1 MADISNIGVNVRD
14 EFPYPEG
21 RVLAIVETTDQ
32 LCDVV
37 KALVTKQFLASEI
50 EIVHGAVS
58 ADKLAESTGRGG
70 LANIAMRLT
79 SKIGLPNDE
88 MAMRNRYEEAMRDG
102 QFVVA
107 VTTPT
112 DERKVLASQVIHDHG
127 GQFIH
132 YFGQRTFEVM
142 SA

>member
-32 LCDVV
+32 LCDAV
-37 KALVTKQFLASEI
+37 KGLIDSRFLASEI
-50 EIVHGAVS
+50 EIVHGATA
-58 ADKLAESTGRGG
+58 ADKLAEGTGRGG
-70 LANIAMRLT
+70 LANIAMRLA

-88 MAMRNRYEEAMRDG
+88 MAMRRRYEEAMRDG
-102 QFVVA
+102 HFVVA

-112 DERKVLASQVIHDHG
+112 DDRKVLASQVIHDNG
-127 GQFIH
+127 GTFIH